1 MWFSGRQFESLNIAK
16 KVNEMNWILVV
27 VTFLGGNSWGP
38 VVHTQV
44 LRTELQ
50 CQAAAKAVI
59 ARVDDM
65 AKTNATATGQTV
77 SGVTAIGRQV
87 VSTTATCKRLPN

>member
-1 MWFSGRQFESLNIAK
+1 MLVPGRPFDGQNIAK
-16 KVNEMNWILVV
+16 KVSEMNWILVV

-38 VVHTQV
+38 VVHTQA

-59 ARVDDM
+59 DQVDDM
-65 AKTNATATGQTV
+65 AKTNSTATGQTV
-77 SGVTAIGRQV
+77 GGVTAIGRQV
-87 VSTTATCKRLPN
+87 VSATCTRLPN